1 MLWKHT
7 RSLGEGLA
15 PNFQLNGQKS
25 IIMADTQE
33 ALDIKTKSSDSV
45 WVAIDL
51 IDGETILG
59 EGKTAEEAKL
69 EAGKTEKPYMISY
82 VYKPGTSYIL

>member
-1 MLWKHT
+1 
-7 RSLGEGLA
+7 
-15 PNFQLNGQKS
+15 
-25 IIMADTQE
+25 MADIQE
-33 ALDIKTKSSDSV
+33 AYEIKPKRPDSV

-69 EAGKTEKPYMISY
+69 EAENSGRPYMISY